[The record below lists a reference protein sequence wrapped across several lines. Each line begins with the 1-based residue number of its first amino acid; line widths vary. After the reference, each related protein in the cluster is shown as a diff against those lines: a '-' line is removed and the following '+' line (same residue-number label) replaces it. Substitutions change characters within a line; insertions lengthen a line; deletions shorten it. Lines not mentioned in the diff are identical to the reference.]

1 MSYVIENIDATII
14 AQKPKMAPHI
24 PAMRA
29 NVARVL
35 GIEENQI
42 NIKATTEE
50 HLGFTGRE
58 EGISAQAVCLLES
71 FYDGSAVAADSE
83 EGCAGCGGC
92 PKTGGGY

>member
-1 MSYVIENIDATII
+1 MGNIDATII

-50 HLGFTGRE
+50 GLGFTGNG
-58 EGISAQAVCLLES
+58 EGISSQAVCLLIPAEYV
-71 FYDGSAVAADSE
+71 YDDVMEAGK
-83 EGCAGCGGC
+83 GCGGC
-92 PKTGGGY
+92 MGCPGTSENLG